1 MHIGLYFQS
10 NRNFIGID
18 SGLLTYLQN
27 ILYNLMEMFLSMS
40 DLESKILFRH
50 VYDLL

>member
-27 ILYNLMEMFLSMS
+27 ILYNLNGNVF
-40 DLESKILFRH
+40 
-50 VYDLL
+50 VYE